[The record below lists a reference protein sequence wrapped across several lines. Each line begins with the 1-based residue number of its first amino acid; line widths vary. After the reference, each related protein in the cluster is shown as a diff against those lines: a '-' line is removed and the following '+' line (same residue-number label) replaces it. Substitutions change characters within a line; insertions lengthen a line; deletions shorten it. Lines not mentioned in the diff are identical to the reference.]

1 MLQCCDERVRASA
14 RELSATS
21 DFQVGT
27 HQARVLSSLE
37 ARSTSGRVFHEAAAA
52 EKGTLAGLREG
63 WLAASPRHEVCITG
77 CDTAMAV
84 WAHCPYMQLSSS
96 PFSFQP
102 RHRHRLKMGIG

>member
-1 MLQCCDERVRASA
+1 M
-14 RELSATS
+14 SATS

-27 HQARVLSSLE
+27 HQARMLSSLE

-84 WAHCPYMQLSSS
+84 WAPNCSLPIYAAEFLAV
-96 PFSFQP
+96 
-102 RHRHRLKMGIG
+102 